1 MSRTVTVGVDGSPES
16 LAAAH
21 WAAREAELRAA
32 ELRLVH
38 AGDQPPHA
46 YTPFGGEG
54 VPSPGTDL
62 CGRML
67 GEVAAALRHRHPA
80 LRITAE
86 QIGGQPARVLPA
98 AAGDAELLV
107 LGSRGL
113 GPAAGVLLG
122 SMASAVVAR
131 TGRPVVLVRPDTGAA
146 VGRPAPARPAAPH
159 RQVVLGL
166 DLYRPHDAVLEFAF
180 DAASRRAAELRVV
193 HGWSRPAHRSV
204 ADGGPGSTPAD
215 HLCDGLAETLRPWRE
230 KYPDVEVT
238 QEAVVGTPGAH
249 LVDASHGAALVVVG
263 RKRRHGPLGPHLGA
277 VAHEVLRLAA
287 APVAVVAHD

>member
-32 ELRLVH
+32 GLRLVH

-46 YTPFGGEG
+46 YTPFGGES

-62 CGRML
+62 CARML
-67 GEVAAALRHRHPA
+67 GEVAAVLRHRHPA

-86 QIGGQPARVLPA
+86 QIAGQPARVLPA

-113 GPAAGVLLG
+113 GAAAGVLLG
-122 SMASAVVAR
+122 SVACAVVAR
-131 TGRPVVLVRPDTGAA
+131 AVRPVVLVHPDTGAG
-146 VGRPAPARPAAPH
+146 GRRAPARPAVPH

-166 DLYRPHDAVLEFAF
+166 DLHRPHDAVLAFAF

-193 HGWSRPAHRSV
+193 HGWSRPAHLGV
-204 ADGGPGSTPAD
+204 AADGTGGTPAD
-215 HLCDGLAETLRPWRE
+215 RLRDRLTETLRPWRE

-238 QEAVVGTPGAH
+238 HEAVVGRPGSH
-249 LVDASHGAALVVVG
+249 LVDASHGASLVVVG
-263 RKRRHGPLGPHLGA
+263 RKCRQGTLGPHLGP
-277 VAHEVLRLAA
+277 VAHEVLHLAA